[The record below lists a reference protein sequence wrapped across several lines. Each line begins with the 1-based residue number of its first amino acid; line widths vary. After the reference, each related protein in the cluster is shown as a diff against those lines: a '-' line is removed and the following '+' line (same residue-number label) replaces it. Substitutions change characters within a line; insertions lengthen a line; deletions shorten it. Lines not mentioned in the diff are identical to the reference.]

1 MAQEYIKIDNTVIRQ
16 PDEGLKFSF
25 ETTYSEDT
33 QRNMSGKLLLTPM
46 FTVEAYEYEASYP
59 TVAEVKTLLQKIA
72 TGKSFSL
79 RYFSPYYGAWRTDS
93 FYVGKGSLVIGRL
106 NEAQEEYDSISF
118 SMIGVNPIA

>member
-1 MAQEYIKIDNTVIRQ
+1 MAQEYIKIDNTVIKQ